1 MHFPLSGCCVE
12 RSFLYRSE
20 NYFMKTLP
28 LFLAILFFGSFANAQ
43 DLSLNPLFSEHAVL
57 QQEMPVP
64 VWGDAKA
71 GTKITV
77 VFAGQEK
84 TAVSSKDGEWMVVLD
99 SLTASMNPQ
108 VLSVKSGS
116 DTITISDILVGE
128 VWVAS
133 GQSNMAMSISRALGA
148 DEVGEKAEANRYKR
162 IRLFRVPV
170 DGTDTRMKTAKTVW
184 SLPTANAVSR
194 FSAAAFFFGN
204 KLAED
209 RSVPVGL
216 IQSANGGTN
225 AFSWINS
232 DTLTNNSVAAITRSY
247 WAAVIRNHPAAMDR
261 YKTQLAAWQ
270 EKIKA
275 AKAKGEKPKGRSPR
289 QPMGPDNAKR
299 PAGHYN
305 AMIAP
310 LQPYAMRGVLWYQ
323 GEANS
328 RLPFYPGYKDLML
341 AMVEGWRT
349 DWAEASG
356 GKVEQSDFPFYL
368 VQLPNFA
375 GGDAEGWPRI
385 REQMLHFWQEGK
397 NTGMVVSIDVGEA
410 RDIHPRNK
418 RPVGERLASFA
429 RGNVYG
435 ENMIYSGPI
444 YDSIRVDGNKAI
456 VTFKHVGGGLVSS
469 DGGDLRHFQIAGEK
483 GGFVDAKAVIEGDT
497 VVLASG
503 KISEPK
509 AVRYAWSNN
518 PEKINFGNKEGF
530 PASPFRTDER
540 AAESK

>member
-1 MHFPLSGCCVE
+1 MPFPFSGCCVE
-12 RSFLYRSE
+12 GDFLYRAE
-20 NYFMKTLP
+20 NLFMKALP
-28 LFLAILFFGSFANAQ
+28 LFLTILCFGSFATAQ
-43 DLSLNPLFSEHAVL
+43 DLRLNPLFSEHAVL

-71 GTKITV
+71 GTKVTV

-84 TAVSSKDGEWMVVLD
+84 SAISSKGGEWMVVLD
-99 SLTASMNPQ
+99 SLTASMKPQ
-108 VLSVKSGS
+108 VLSVKNGS
-116 DTITISDILVGE
+116 ESITIDDILVGE

-133 GQSNMAMSISRALGA
+133 GQSNMAMSISRTLGA
-148 DEVGEKAEANRYKR
+148 KEVSEKAEAKRYKR
-162 IRLFRVPV
+162 IRLFRAPV
-170 DGTDTRMKTAKTVW
+170 DGADTRMKTAETVW

-194 FSAAAFFFGN
+194 FSATAFFFGN

-232 DTLTNNSVAAITRSY
+232 DTLTNNPFASVTRSY
-247 WAAVIRNHPAAMDR
+247 WSAVIRNHPAAMER

-270 EKIKA
+270 EKVKA
-275 AKAKGEKPKGRSPR
+275 AKEKGTKPKGRPPR
-289 QPMGPDNAKR
+289 EPMGPDHAKR
-299 PAGHYN
+299 PSGHYN

-328 RLPFYPGYKDLML
+328 REPFYSGYKDLML
-341 AMVEGWRT
+341 ALAEGWRA

-356 GKVEQSDFPFYL
+356 GKVERSDFPFYL

-385 REQMLHFWQEGK
+385 REQMLQFWQEGK

-418 RPVGERLASFA
+418 LPVGERLASFA

-435 ENMIYSGPI
+435 ENIIYSGPI

-456 VTFKHVGGGLVSS
+456 VSFKHVGGGLVSS

-483 GGFVDAKAVIEGDT
+483 GGFVDAKAVIEDDT
-497 VVLASG
+497 VILTSD

-518 PEKINFGNKEGF
+518 PEEINFGNKEGF
-530 PASPFRTDER
+530 PASPFRTDDR
-540 AAESK
+540 AAETK